1 MSAKTLIKPLTYADV
16 ALFLLLIIAS
26 VSALFYVS
34 AGVSKGAVVKIE
46 VNNKLLYRYPLNE
59 DRRIHLEFMDI
70 EIKGGRVAVTDA
82 DCPNKLCVKQ
92 GFIDRGA
99 IICLPNRT
107 VITVEENGQNKR
119 GVVDA
124 TT

>member
-1 MSAKTLIKPLTYADV
+1 MSRKTLIKRLTYGDL
-16 ALFLLLIIAS
+16 ALFSLLIIIS
-26 VSALFYVS
+26 VSALIYVS
-34 AGVSKGAVVKIE
+34 VGVSQGAVVKIE
-46 VNNKLLYRYPLNE
+46 VNNKLLYQYPLNE

-70 EIKGGRVAVTDA
+70 EIKGGRVAVTEA
-82 DCPNKLCVKQ
+82 NCPNKICVKQ
-92 GFIDRGA
+92 GFVDRGA

-107 VITVEENGQNKR
+107 VITVEEPDKQ

>member
-1 MSAKTLIKPLTYADV
+1 MSGKTLIKTLTYWDV
-16 ALFLLLIIAS
+16 ALFLFLLTGS
-26 VSALFYVS
+26 VTALIYVS

-70 EIKGGRVAVTDA
+70 EVKGGRVAVIDA

-107 VITVEENGQNKR
+107 VITVEENGKDKR